1 MILKKRRIA
10 KNVIYNI
17 QPPCK
22 CKLKRCDL
30 KIGEERKITH
40 DSFWEQDN
48 FARRQWLSNHVN
60 FMEPERR
67 YMKDSEVSRRRFSRI
82 FILPSVQQKG
92 TLNKISV
99 CQKMFLGTLGYS
111 TDEAIK
117 TIQKSTNDI
126 NILIEQHIM
135 KFNPGI
141 FHYRRAQAPNR
152 LYLPSE
158 LNCADMLRRE

>member
-1 MILKKRRIA
+1 MIYALIDDIEKEENS

-30 KIGEERKITH
+30 KINEEEGKIIH

-60 FMEPERR
+60 FMETKRR
-67 YMKDSEVSRRRFSRI
+67 YAKDSEVSRRRFSRI
-82 FILPSVQQKG
+82 FFLPSVQQKG

-99 CQKMFLGTLGYS
+99 CQRMFLGTLRYS
-111 TDEAIK
+111 TDEAMR

-126 NILIEQHIM
+126 NILR
-135 KFNPGI
+135 K
-141 FHYRRAQAPNR
+141 
-152 LYLPSE
+152 
-158 LNCADMLRRE
+158 D